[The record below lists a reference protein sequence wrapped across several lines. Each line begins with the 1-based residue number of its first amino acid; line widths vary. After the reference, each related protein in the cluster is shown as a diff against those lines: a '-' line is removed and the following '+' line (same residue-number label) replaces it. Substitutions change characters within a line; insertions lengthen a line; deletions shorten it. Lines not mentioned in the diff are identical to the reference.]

1 MPVSIESIARNVER
15 IRTRIADAAAE
26 SGRDASD
33 VRLIAVSKYV
43 GADEIRALHQA
54 GCTMLGESR
63 PQALWEK
70 AAALEDLDLQWHFI
84 GNLQRNK
91 VRRTM
96 PLVTLLHAGDSV
108 RLLQTIENLGEEL
121 DRDFDVLLEVNISG
135 DETKHGFTSESIESS
150 LGEIASLNRV
160 HVKGLMAMASLSGG
174 ASQANHDF
182 EALRILRDRLQLNA
196 PDAIELTELSMGMS
210 GDFEAAIRHGSTM
223 VRVGSALFEES

>member
-15 IRTRIADAAAE
+15 VQSRIADAAAA
-26 SGRDASD
+26 SGRKASD

-43 GADEIRALHQA
+43 GADEIRALHQVN
-54 GCTMLGESR
+54 CKMLGESR

-108 RLLQTIENLGEEL
+108 RLLNAIQNLGDEL
-121 DRDFDVLLEVNISG
+121 DRDFNVLLEVNISG
-135 DETKHGFTSESIESS
+135 DETKHGFAPDKIESS
-150 LGEIASLNRV
+150 LEEIASLNRV
-160 HVKGLMAMASLSGG
+160 HIKGLMAMASLSGG
-174 ASQANHDF
+174 TSQANLDF
-182 EALRILRDRLQLNA
+182 EAMRLLRDRLQSNA
-196 PDAIELTELSMGMS
+196 PDTIELTELSMGMS
-210 GDFEAAIRHGSTM
+210 GDFEAAIQHGSTM